1 MLRQLACP
9 LGAGLC
15 SVLRTVWRLGL
26 VQNCQHVLY
35 GSGRWEPSDDCPSI
49 RCFRGQRDFDCI
61 AIRRPA
67 SGVKPRAPRWIAK
80 ATMRSQT
87 CCLIPAIRAQAASDS
102 ALVSSRREFVLSVSS
117 LAAPPMR
124 VGTKLWSVPSVA
136 ARVSPSFSPSLLN
149 ESWISFDWGSLL
161 TIAWA
166 LLRSRSIVLFIA
178 GSVAEEIWEFWLMRW
193 MC

>member
-1 MLRQLACP
+1 MAATVSLEAKRTPVFSSLAHSALASRQVARTSTLAQDGARVLVISLDTRLLAPARRTTMLRQLACP

-67 SGVKPRAPRWIAK
+67 SGVKPRAPR
-80 ATMRSQT
+80 
-87 CCLIPAIRAQAASDS
+87 
-102 ALVSSRREFVLSVSS
+102 
-117 LAAPPMR
+117 
-124 VGTKLWSVPSVA
+124 
-136 ARVSPSFSPSLLN
+136 
-149 ESWISFDWGSLL
+149 
-161 TIAWA
+161 
-166 LLRSRSIVLFIA
+166 
-178 GSVAEEIWEFWLMRW
+178 
-193 MC
+193 